1 MGEIMSTKAL
11 SILFTVVILT
21 SAFPQGSNNKKY
33 HPLSGKIGLS
43 VEGGVTY
50 TRSDFIYTENS
61 YFGRLL
67 GEYFFPSTQ
76 TGVWGLRA
84 HIFTGYL
91 EGSGGATS
99 SRPDLTRFK
108 TTFVSLGGGG
118 QYLLNIS
125 NSVMPYIYGGA
136 AYLYFDPR
144 DRNGN
149 RLDRNLMKAYSRH
162 ELSLIGEL
170 GIRFLVA
177 QNLSVNL
184 GANVN
189 YVNSDNIDDVV
200 AGSDNDVFFT
210 GFAGMSFYFGGT
222 PDTDGDGI
230 KDDDDLCP
238 GTPRGLIVDQFGC
251 PVDNDNDGVPD
262 YMDKCPNTPAGIPV
276 NTDGCPVDSDGDGVP
291 DYLDLCRNTPEG
303 VPVDKRGCPF
313 DEDKDGVPDY
323 LDKCPGTPIGVEVDK
338 RGCQLEI
345 MKKDLP
351 EITNLVLS
359 GEVNFEVGKS
369 SLLPLAKLELDKL
382 VQVMVKNPAT
392 RWKVE
397 GHTDI
402 TGSYSLNKRLSY
414 ERALSVANYLNLNG
428 ISRSR
433 MELNGFGPDKPI
445 ADNSTE
451 SGRLM
456 NRRVEITL
464 ITDESP
470 PPPELKTEYNVRN
483 EQHVGNMIFTD
494 GNLYCVQIS
503 SFRMR
508 SRAETELQ
516 RLRAM
521 GENAFIIE
529 VNLPQLDGIWYRVR
543 IGYFRTLNEARL
555 RREKVVR

>member
-230 KDDDDLCP
+230 KDDEDLCP